1 MTGNETDRT
10 PAAAARA
17 YYRALDEGDYDLL
30 EGLLA
35 PDFVHDRSDMTL
47 EGREQFVHFMRDER
61 PMTDTSHP
69 IDGVYTE
76 ESGSDVVVR
85 GRLLDADGGTIA
97 RFADVIAVENG
108 AITRIETYTA

>member
-1 MTGNETDRT
+1 MTGNETDRA

-30 EGLLA
+30 ADLLA
-35 PDFVHDRSDMTL
+35 PDFVHDRPDMTL
-47 EGREQFVHFMRDER
+47 DGRERFVHFMREER

-85 GRLLDADGGTIA
+85 GRLLDADGDTLA
-97 RFADVIAVENG
+97 RFADVFSVEDG
-108 AITRIETYTA
+108 DITRIETYTA